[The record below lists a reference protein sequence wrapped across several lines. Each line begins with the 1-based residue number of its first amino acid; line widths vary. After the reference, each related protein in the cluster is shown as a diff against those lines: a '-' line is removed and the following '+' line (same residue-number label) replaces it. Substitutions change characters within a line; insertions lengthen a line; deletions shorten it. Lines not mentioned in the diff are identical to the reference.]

1 MTLQG
6 SVGSVI
12 RELIVLAARLN
23 FKGHHALG
31 VNRLLMR
38 TGRYKASPDAG
49 ANIPLT
55 AA

>member
-31 VNRLLMR
+31 VNR
-38 TGRYKASPDAG
+38 Y
-49 ANIPLT
+49 
-55 AA
+55 